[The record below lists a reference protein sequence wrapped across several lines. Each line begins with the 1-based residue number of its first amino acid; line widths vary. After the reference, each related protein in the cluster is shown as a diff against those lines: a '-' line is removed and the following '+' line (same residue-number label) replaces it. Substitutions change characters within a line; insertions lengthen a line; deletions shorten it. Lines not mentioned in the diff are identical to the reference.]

1 MKVSLESS
9 VMLFTDY
16 WESDCQHLQDFSFN
30 KISSLLTA
38 YQCESLLFLQFY
50 QILSIHYVLEKYWHD
65 LWSGTIFFSKTSRKS
80 AAESSVD
87 LLYSPPSPI
96 HPTFTDWGM
105 RPCGVPF
112 TPQITL
118 EKTSPHPSRTKLLKP
133 LWFRASYHERGWSF
147 SHRNWWKSGRVT
159 PSLTCRSDIGKIT
172 YCAGKSK
179 IDGCPCRV
187 DSGRVCRG
195 MPDLW
200 IGLKQHK
207 EGVVDIC

>member
-9 VMLFTDY
+9 VILFTDY
-16 WESDCQHLQDFSFN
+16 WESDCQHLQ
-30 KISSLLTA
+30 
-38 YQCESLLFLQFY
+38 EH
-50 QILSIHYVLEKYWHD
+50 SIRYPVCSKHINANRC
-65 LWSGTIFFSKTSRKS
+65 SFFSLTKFFPSTTFLKNIGMISGQELFFSRKHREKN

-133 LWFRASYHERGWSF
+133 LWFRASFHERG
-147 SHRNWWKSGRVT
+147 G
-159 PSLTCRSDIGKIT
+159 SLPHLIETGEHMD
-172 YCAGKSK
+172 
-179 IDGCPCRV
+179 V
-187 DSGRVCRG
+187 
-195 MPDLW
+195 
-200 IGLKQHK
+200 
-207 EGVVDIC
+207 